1 MGQFEKSGRW
11 WQLLSLLISFSLHD
25 ERMSESK
32 ITLKEKF
39 DLFSTKH
46 EPPTLW
52 FFNLFFSIFK
62 LSSTSSFLWRR
73 SVHYRSLRSAASL
86 FRNASLIFVKVVSV
100 RTKKKKKLLA
110 KLSSIVIY
118 RRLNR
123 WCYREWFIEWNSL
136 RYLISK
142 MLEYAS
148 NTFMNY
154 LCMIKSITF

>member
-1 MGQFEKSGRW
+1 MMAA
-11 WQLLSLLISFSLHD
+11 LISTYFIFTS
-25 ERMSESK
+25 RIAKAK

-39 DLFSTKH
+39 DLFNTKH
-46 EPPTLW
+46 EPLLYD
-52 FFNLFFSIFK
+52 FSIFFSIYK
-62 LSSTSSFLWRR
+62 LSSTSSFLWRG
-73 SVHYRSLRSAASL
+73 SVHYQSLRSAASL

-118 RRLNR
+118 KRLNR
-123 WCYREWFIEWNSL
+123 WCYKEWFIVWNSL
-136 RYLISK
+136 WYLISK
-142 MLEYAS
+142 LEYAS

>member
-1 MGQFEKSGRW
+1 MMAA
-11 WQLLSLLISFSLHD
+11 LISTYFIFTSRWKNERKQKSPSRRSLTFSAQN
-25 ERMSESK
+25 MSP
-32 ITLKEKF
+32 LLY
-39 DLFSTKH
+39 DFSI
-46 EPPTLW
+46 
-52 FFNLFFSIFK
+52 FFSIFK
-62 LSSTSSFLWRR
+62 LSSMRSFLWRC
-73 SVHYRSLRSAASL
+73 SVHYQSLRSAASL

-142 MLEYAS
+142 LEYAS

>member
-11 WQLLSLLISFSLHD
+11 WQLLSLLISFSLH
-25 ERMSESK
+25 EWAKAK

-39 DLFSTKH
+39 DLFNTKH
-46 EPPTLW
+46 EPL
-52 FFNLFFSIFK
+52 LYDFSIFF
-62 LSSTSSFLWRR
+62 FLFSNFHLRVLFFWRR
-73 SVHYRSLRSAASL
+73 SVHYQSLRSAASL

>member
-1 MGQFEKSGRW
+1 MMAA
-11 WQLLSLLISFSLHD
+11 LISTYFIFTSRWKNERKQKSPSRRSLTFSAQN
-25 ERMSESK
+25 MSP
-32 ITLKEKF
+32 LLY
-39 DLFSTKH
+39 DFSI
-46 EPPTLW
+46 
-52 FFNLFFSIFK
+52 FFSIFK
-62 LSSTSSFLWRR
+62 LSSKSSFLWRR
-73 SVHYRSLRSAASL
+73 SVHYQSLRSAASL

-142 MLEYAS
+142 LEYAS

>member
-1 MGQFEKSGRW
+1 MMAA
-11 WQLLSLLISFSLHD
+11 LISTYFIFTSRWKNERKQKSPSRRSLTFSTQN
-25 ERMSESK
+25 MSPYSM
-32 ITLKEKF
+32 IF
-39 DLFSTKH
+39 QSFFLFSNFH
-46 EPPTLW
+46 LRV
-52 FFNLFFSIFK
+52 LFF
-62 LSSTSSFLWRR
+62 WRR
-73 SVHYRSLRSAASL
+73 SVHYQSLRSAASL

>member
-32 ITLKEKF
+32 NHPQGEVWPFQHKTWAPYSMIF
-39 DLFSTKH
+39 QS
-46 EPPTLW
+46 
-52 FFNLFFSIFK
+52 FFSIFK

>member
-11 WQLLSLLISFSLHD
+11 WQLLSLLISFSLH
-25 ERMSESK
+25 EWAKAK

-39 DLFSTKH
+39 DLFNTKH

-52 FFNLFFSIFK
+52 FFNLFFLFSNFH
-62 LSSTSSFLWRR
+62 LCVLFFWRR

-118 RRLNR
+118 KCLNR